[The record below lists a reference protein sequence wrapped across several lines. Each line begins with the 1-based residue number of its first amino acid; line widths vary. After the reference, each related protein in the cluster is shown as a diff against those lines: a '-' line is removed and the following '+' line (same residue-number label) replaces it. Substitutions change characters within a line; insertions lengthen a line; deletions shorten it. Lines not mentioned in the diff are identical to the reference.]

1 MMVKARFSGHQLG
14 HRLVEHVLDWPRCNA
29 MPPRVTLLADK
40 DNSPALAFYE
50 RRGFAPSAMKVLRRA
65 L

>member
-1 MMVKARFSGHQLG
+1 MTFEGQARGRLG
-14 HRLVEHVLDWPRCNA
+14 HRFFHANA
-29 MPPRVTLLADK
+29 MPRVTLLADK